1 MFENPSTAKGFESA
15 DASGGPLSDVLVIGG
30 SGLLGQ
36 HLVEEARVRNLPV
49 QATYAG
55 AAIPGGIRM
64 ELADL
69 EGAIRT
75 LVRLRPKV
83 VLLAAAMTDVDG
95 CESHPEQ
102 AAAINAEAP
111 GEIAKACAS
120 LGARLVHFSTD
131 YVFEGSTQA
140 ACETFRLPETLLK
153 PIRLADLPLKAPRP
167 LRSCLA
173 TARIERVLKIRVPTF
188 ADSLADM
195 RDHEPTAGENRTP
208 KR

>member
-1 MFENPSTAKGFESA
+1 
-15 DASGGPLSDVLVIGG
+15 VIGG

-36 HLVEEARVRNLPV
+36 HLVEEAKARGFPV

-55 AAIPGGIRM
+55 GAIPGAIRM

-69 EGAIRT
+69 EGTIRT

-102 AAAINAEAP
+102 AAVINAEAP

-131 YVFEGSTQA
+131 YVFE
-140 ACETFRLPETLLK
+140 
-153 PIRLADLPLKAPRP
+153 
-167 LRSCLA
+167 
-173 TARIERVLKIRVPTF
+173 
-188 ADSLADM
+188 
-195 RDHEPTAGENRTP
+195 
-208 KR
+208 